1 MKTKRTEVT
10 ANSTKNV
17 SGFSSIL
24 ALFANIGHDS
34 ETIGCY
40 EIPFS
45 EIRENSDLRYM
56 LFGREASNHA
66 IRLDKDAA
74 NYLQAEYGHFLNLDI
89 FMSRA
94 EWESRTIK
102 VGINGGYFAED
113 VYVEKV
119 GGVKGSVKQDN
130 NQKIDVIRIDNKR
143 IQVKSSIAYTNNH
156 GSYTT
161 TNGIA
166 VAVAIAV

>member
-1 MKTKRTEVT
+1 MARTKRIQVS

-34 ETIGCY
+34 ETIGCF
-40 EIPFS
+40 EIPFNK
-45 EIRENSDLRYM
+45 IREDEELRYM

-66 IRLDKDAA
+66 IRLDKTAA
-74 NYLQAEYGHFLNLDI
+74 NYLVDNCSQYLNLDI

-102 VGINGGYFAED
+102 AGVNGGHFAED
-113 VYVEKV
+113 VYIEKV
-119 GGVKGSVKQDN
+119 GGVKGTIKQDN

-143 IQVKSSIAYTNNH
+143 VQIKSSIAYTDNH

-166 VAVAIAV
+166 MDI